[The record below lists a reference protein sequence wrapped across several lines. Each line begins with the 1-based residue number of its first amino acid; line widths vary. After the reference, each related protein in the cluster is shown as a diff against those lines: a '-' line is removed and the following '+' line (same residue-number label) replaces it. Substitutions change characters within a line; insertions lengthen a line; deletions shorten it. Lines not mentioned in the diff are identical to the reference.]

1 MSRLS
6 ASAGASIDA
15 SADASE
21 LRNVRWRKSSFSG
34 PTGGNCVETAA
45 LAEGRIAVRNSRF
58 PAGPALVFTGSAW
71 EAFIGRCG
79 PADWARL
86 TEPG

>member
-1 MSRLS
+1 MSRP
-6 ASAGASIDA
+6 SAGAGASHGT

-58 PAGPALVFTGSAW
+58 PAGPALVFTAGAW
-71 EAFIGRCG
+71 EAFIGRCD
-79 PADWARL
+79 PAQVD
-86 TEPG
+86 

>member
-1 MSRLS
+1 MSRPS
-6 ASAGASIDA
+6 ASAGASHDT
-15 SADASE
+15 SAGASE

-58 PAGPALVFTGSAW
+58 PAGPALVFTAGAW
-71 EAFIGRCG
+71 EAFIGRCD
-79 PADWARL
+79 PAQVD
-86 TEPG
+86 

>member
-1 MSRLS
+1 MNRPS
-6 ASAGASIDA
+6 ASAGADDGT

-34 PTGGNCVETAA
+34 PTGGNCVETAT

-58 PAGPALVFTGSAW
+58 PAGPALVFTAGAW
-71 EAFIGRCG
+71 EAFIGRRG
-79 PADWARL
+79 PAQAD
-86 TEPG
+86 